1 MRFSF
6 GAREHIVGEFINL
19 NGSVTL
25 EDVVLVDCDV
35 VLQGYSEIEVLGSLL
50 MSNCRI
56 FMENGR
62 SVAAISNG
70 GHATIT
76 NCIVVNLPDVD
87 CAVCGLRYIF
97 MHPQTEC
104 PYSVIEHV
112 MDA

>member
-1 MRFSF
+1 MRFSL
-6 GAREHIVGEFINL
+6 GAREHIVGELINL

-35 VLQGYSEIEVLGSLL
+35 VLQGRSEIEVRGSLQI
-50 MSNCRI
+50 SNCRI

-76 NCIVVNLPDVD
+76 NCVVMNPPDVQ
-87 CAVCGLRYIF
+87 CEECGLEYIF
-97 MHPQTEC
+97 RHPPTDC
-104 PYSVIEHV
+104 PYSVIDVV
-112 MDA
+112 MNA